1 MTKLSDTCTRGTANL
16 DHYLQSP
23 VLIQPES
30 MLVFS

>member
-1 MTKLSDTCTRGTANL
+1 MTKLSDTCTRVTTNR

-30 MLVFS
+30 MLVFN

>member
-1 MTKLSDTCTRGTANL
+1 MTKLSDTRTRVAANL
-16 DHYLQSP
+16 GRYLQSP